1 MAMFIFLFCFQ
12 GYTCYKKEMT
22 IEMFLF
28 VFTFILIAIFL
39 LCRQADLTASAW
51 LQGTHGEGPQLRTL
65 CLASAAT
72 SACSSSRFV
81 IMGI

>member
-1 MAMFIFLFCFQ
+1 MLL
-12 GYTCYKKEMT
+12 KKMT

-39 LCRQADLTASAW
+39 PLRQADLTASAS
-51 LQGTHGEGPQLRTL
+51 LQGTRGEGPQLRTL

-72 SACSSSRFV
+72 LTCE
-81 IMGI
+81 